1 MGAVM
6 VRYVVLAE
14 FTEVGASQIQNTTRR
29 AQMLA
34 EVARSLDVIVETLY
48 WTLGEVDAVMVV
60 SSANEENVVA
70 LSTYLAKQ
78 GYVRTRMMRA
88 FTEGE
93 FADILK
99 RMPGHGVELEL

>member
-1 MGAVM
+1 M
-6 VRYVVLAE
+6 LAN
-14 FTEVGASQIQNTTRR
+14 FTEVGASQIQDTTRR

-34 EVARSLDVIVETLY
+34 EVAKSLEVTVETLF
-48 WTLGEVDAVMVV
+48 WTLGEHDAMMIV
-60 SSANEENVVA
+60 SSADEANVIA

-78 GYVRTRMMRA
+78 GYVRARLMRA
-88 FTEGE
+88 FTESE

>member
-1 MGAVM
+1 M
-6 VRYVVLAE
+6 VRYVMLAN
-14 FTEVGASQIQNTTRR
+14 FTEVGASQIQDTTRR

-34 EVARSLDVIVETLY
+34 EVAKSLEVTVETLF
-48 WTLGEVDAVMVV
+48 WTLGEHDAMMIV
-60 SSANEENVVA
+60 SSADEANVIA

-78 GYVRTRMMRA
+78 GYVRARLMRA
-88 FTEGE
+88 FTESE